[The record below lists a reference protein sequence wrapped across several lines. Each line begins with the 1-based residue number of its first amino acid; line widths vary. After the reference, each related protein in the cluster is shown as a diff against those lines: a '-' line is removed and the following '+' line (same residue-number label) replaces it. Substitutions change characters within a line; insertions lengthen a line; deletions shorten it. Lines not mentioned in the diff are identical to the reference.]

1 MKANLSEIVYI
12 VDRSGSMYSLT
23 SDVIGGINR
32 FIDEQRSV
40 EGEANFTLVL
50 FDDEVTHIHDRVNIK
65 DVPHLTDETYMVG
78 GSTAMNDAIGLTVKK
93 LGVALAEMDESE
105 RPSKVIVCIMTD
117 GQENASREY
126 STAAIKAMIDH
137 QTEKYAW
144 EFVFMAAN
152 IDVDEVSDQIGIR
165 SANRY
170 AFAATSR
177 GVDMACNSLSF
188 ATTSYRS
195 DVQ

>member
-1 MKANLSEIVYI
+1 MKANLSEIVCI

-50 FDDEVTHIHDRVNIK
+50 FDDKVTHVHDRVNIK
-65 DVPHLTDETYMVG
+65 DVPHLTDETYVVG

-93 LGVALAEMDESE
+93 LGVELAEMDESE

-117 GQENASREY
+117 GHENASREF
-126 STAAIKAMIDH
+126 TTENIKDMIDH

-144 EFVFMAAN
+144 EFIFMAAN
-152 IDVDEVSDQIGIR
+152 IDVDRAADAIGVR

-170 AFAATSR
+170 AFGANSD
-177 GVDMACNSLSF
+177 GVTMAYSTLSS
-188 ATTSYRS
+188 TTSQYRS
-195 DVQ
+195 SK